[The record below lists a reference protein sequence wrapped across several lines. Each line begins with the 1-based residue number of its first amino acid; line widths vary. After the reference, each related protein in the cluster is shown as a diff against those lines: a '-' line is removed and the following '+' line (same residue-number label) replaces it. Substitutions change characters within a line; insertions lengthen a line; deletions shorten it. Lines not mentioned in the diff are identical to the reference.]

1 MKFLDLQTIFV
12 GLVYIIMLI
21 VGTFW
26 REVTVGK
33 FSDAIIVIWTF
44 MILIYFVIMLVK
56 DKI

>member
-12 GLVYIIMLI
+12 GLVYIVMLI

-33 FSDAIIVIWTF
+33 FSDIILSIWTCMIIV
-44 MILIYFVIMLVK
+44 YFGVMVFK